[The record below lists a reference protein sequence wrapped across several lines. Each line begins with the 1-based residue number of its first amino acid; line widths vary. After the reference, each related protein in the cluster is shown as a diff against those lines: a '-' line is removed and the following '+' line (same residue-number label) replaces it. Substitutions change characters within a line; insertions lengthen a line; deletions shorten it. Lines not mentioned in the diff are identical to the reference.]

1 MKIRW
6 IETKKTQL
14 IAAQLSRLEKYPNPS
29 ITYWARKMKEEEL
42 VFDKL
47 KRFFEQEP
55 SLKEQAEKLKNTI
68 DKKIWYQLKDRYLY
82 V

>member
-1 MKIRW
+1 
-6 IETKKTQL
+6 
-14 IAAQLSRLEKYPNPS
+14 
-29 ITYWARKMKEEEL
+29 MKEEEL

-68 DKKIWYQLKDRYLY
+68 DKKYGTNSKIDIYMYENKAKANW
-82 V
+82 